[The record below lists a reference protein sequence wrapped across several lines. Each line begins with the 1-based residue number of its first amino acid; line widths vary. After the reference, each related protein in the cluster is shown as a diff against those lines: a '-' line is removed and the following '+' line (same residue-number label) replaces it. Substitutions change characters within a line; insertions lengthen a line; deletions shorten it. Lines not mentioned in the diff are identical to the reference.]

1 MDLLCGLTPRHIR
14 RLCDPPTWDSA
25 GGFGYRPKDVSEL
38 TLDQV
43 FMLLADP
50 KYLRAGPVRGVSMD
64 GSAVAN
70 LLKPDGTVDAVS
82 STGEK
87 IKLKG
92 TGKTKVEQMREKQA
106 KRAAERSAASERKG
120 RKKRNRNG
128 Y

>member
-1 MDLLCGLTPRHIR
+1 
-14 RLCDPPTWDSA
+14 
-25 GGFGYRPKDVSEL
+25 
-38 TLDQV
+38 
-43 FMLLADP
+43 
-50 KYLRAGPVRGVSMD
+50 MD